1 MNILFINSIAKHKFG
16 GGERWMIKAAR
27 GLLDKGHAVTLAS
40 KTGARILDEAKKA
53 GIPTI
58 ALSIHADISPLATFR
73 IFRYLKKNS
82 IDVLIC
88 NLNKDIRVA
97 GLAAR
102 FAKTPLVLHRHGVGL
117 CGKKW
122 KHKVTLTH
130 LTDGI
135 ITNTESIKQMYL
147 GYGWFEE
154 HFIKVIYN
162 GIEKKEGITP
172 YDYTAL
178 FPGKRIIF
186 SAGRLAQEKGFDDL
200 VMAAKQLRSRRSDF
214 AVVIAGEG
222 KLEASLK
229 ALVKRQGLENT
240 VRFIGYVSPVDPYT
254 AGCDIFVLPSRWE
267 GMPNAVM
274 EAMALGVPIVA
285 TSVNGV
291 NELMIA
297 NETGLIVPH
306 SDVNALAGA
315 LEKLLDDTALGI
327 KLSEAA
333 RDRVERCFSYRT
345 MIDNLETFLKMR
357 LDEKRPR

>member
-27 GLLDKGHAVTLAS
+27 GLIDKGHTVTLAS
-40 KTGARILDEAKKA
+40 KKGARILDEALKVLV
-53 GIPTI
+53 PT
-58 ALSIHADISPLATFR
+58 AVLSIHADISPLATFR
-73 IFRYLKKNS
+73 IFRYLRKNN

-102 FAKTPLVLHRHGVGL
+102 LAKTPLVLHRHGVGL

-135 ITNTESIKQMYL
+135 ITNTESIKRMYL
-147 GYGWFEE
+147 GYGWFDE
-154 HFIKVIYN
+154 HFIKVIHN
-162 GIEKKEGITP
+162 GIEKKGPITP
-172 YDYTAL
+172 YDFSAI

-186 SAGRLAQEKGFDDL
+186 SAGRLAPEKGFDDL
-200 VMAAKQLRSRRSDF
+200 IMAAKQLRARRDDF
-214 AVVIAGEG
+214 AIVIAGEG
-222 KLEASLK
+222 KLDASLK
-229 ALVKRQGLENT
+229 ALVHHQGLEDT
-240 VRFIGYVSPVDPYT
+240 VRFIGYVDPVDPYT

-285 TSVNGV
+285 TRVNGI
-291 NELMIA
+291 NELMVE
-297 NETGLIVPH
+297 NETGLIIPH
-306 SDVNALAGA
+306 SDVNALSGA
-315 LEKLLDDTALGI
+315 LETLLDNHALGL
-327 KLSEAA
+327 KFSQAA
-333 RDRVERCFSYRT
+333 RERVERCFCYQA
-345 MIDNLETFLKMR
+345 MIDNLESYLKIR
-357 LDEKRPR
+357 LCEKRPQ